1 MITEIRFSEEFQKSF
16 KRLKRRYHS
25 LPNDFKDLLISLQV
39 NPYQG
44 VELRDGL
51 RKVRL
56 SIASKGKGKKGGGRV
71 IIRLTIEDTCLSFLY
86 IYDKSDMS
94 NVSEQFL
101 DYIIMEV
108 DKGMENKGGEQK

>member
-16 KRLKRRYHS
+16 KRLKKRYHS
-25 LPNDFKDLLISLQV
+25 LPDDFKDLLLSLQAD
-39 NPYQG
+39 PYQG
-44 VELRDGL
+44 AELHDGM

-56 SIASKGKGKKGGGRV
+56 SIASKGKGKSGGGRV
-71 IIRLTIEDTCLSFLY
+71 IIRLTIEDTRLSFLY

-101 DYIIMEV
+101 DYLIKEV
-108 DKGMENKGGEQK
+108 DSGME

>member
-16 KRLKRRYHS
+16 KRLKKRYHS
-25 LPNDFKDLLISLQV
+25 LPDDFKDLLLSLQAD
-39 NPYQG
+39 PCQG
-44 VELRDGL
+44 AELHNGM

-56 SIASKGKGKKGGGRV
+56 SIASKGKGKSGGGRV
-71 IIRLTIEDTCLSFLY
+71 IIRLTIEDTRLSFLY

-101 DYIIMEV
+101 DYLIKEV
-108 DKGMENKGGEQK
+108 DSGME

>member
-16 KRLKRRYHS
+16 KRLKKRYHS
-25 LPNDFKDLLISLQV
+25 LPDDFKDLLLSLQAD
-39 NPYQG
+39 PYQG
-44 VELRDGL
+44 AELHNGM

-56 SIASKGKGKKGGGRV
+56 SIASKGKGKSGGGRV
-71 IIRLTIEDTCLSFLY
+71 IIRLTIEDTRLSFLY

-101 DYIIMEV
+101 DYLIKEV
-108 DKGMENKGGEQK
+108 DSGME